1 MTVIVDTGVT
11 YAHHDEHATRH
22 DMAVNAFESLLRGEY
37 GRPYVTDHIFD
48 ETVTLTRSRTESF
61 RAANAVAKRMLGEGT
76 YPAKLDLLDIGP
88 GELRASLETFRRYA
102 DHDLSFTDATTVTLC
117 ERRGIDAV
125 LSFDSDFDGL
135 VERITPGR

>member
-1 MTVIVDTGVT
+1 MTVIVDTGVI

-22 DMAVNAFESLLRGEY
+22 DRAVNAFESLLRGEY
-37 GRPYVTDHIFD
+37 GRPYVTDHIFE

-61 RAANAVAKRMLGEGT
+61 RAANAVAERMLGEGT
-76 YPAKLDLLDIGP
+76 YPAKLDLLNVGH
-88 GELRASLETFRRYA
+88 RAVHESLETFRRYA

-135 VERITPGR
+135 VKRITPGS